1 MDLSTLAKR
10 LKVAMAEQG
19 LSQLAL
25 AEKSGVSQ
33 AAIQKL
39 TSGKAKSTTFLIP
52 ISKALNVRP
61 EWLGSGVGTMRNEPN
76 NKPTT
81 TPSEKPQTDFY
92 RVEVL
97 DISASA
103 GYGVSVRDEFI
114 ETIKSIE
121 YSNDEA
127 RALFGGRPQEH
138 IKMIAVNGDSMA
150 GTFEPRD
157 QIFVD
162 VTIDHFD
169 GDGIYIFVLD
179 NNLYIKRL
187 QLQHRKLAVIS
198 DNKKYETWYI
208 DKETESS
215 LSIVAKVLISQSRS
229 YKLHG

>member
-1 MDLSTLAKR
+1 MDLSTLAR
-10 LKVAMAEQG
+10 RIKVAMAEQG

-52 ISKALNVRP
+52 ISNALNVRP
-61 EWLGSGVGTMRNEPN
+61 EWLDSGAGPMRFDQGIKPIAPSSKPN
-76 NKPTT
+76 AM
-81 TPSEKPQTDFY
+81 DFY

-103 GYGVSVRDEFI
+103 GFGVSIRDEFI

-162 VTIDHFD
+162 VTIDYFD

-187 QLQHRKLAVIS
+187 QLQHKRIAVIS
-198 DNKKYETWYI
+198 DNKQYETWYI
-208 DKETESS
+208 DKESESS
-215 LSIVAKVLISQSRS
+215 LTIVAKVLISQSRS